1 MLYHLLL
8 LERCLAIRNILS
20 DCFLLLK
27 VNFLGFYGYKG
38 RRGGFGT
45 AAVYLFYEPTA
56 VAADLTGI
64 VHLFFGWWWVGGSLK
79 NLIASLTPVY
89 SAQRTST
96 PFIFLLSLS
105 PFWLAGPYVHLSLFC
120 SPPALPRKLR
130 YSWWT
135 QSSCV
140 CCERALYNW
149 SSTPCR
155 PADLDSIY
163 RGRRAAI

>member
-1 MLYHLLL
+1 
-8 LERCLAIRNILS
+8 
-20 DCFLLLK
+20 
-27 VNFLGFYGYKG
+27 
-38 RRGGFGT
+38 
-45 AAVYLFYEPTA
+45 VYLFFEPTA